1 MAVRRD
7 NVTSP
12 AKPSALRLQRGNVVC
27 GDLLWLMA
35 DVWTRDGKMNSL
47 LMEQQKNS
55 QMPEQTENNDDE
67 RDAYVVS
74 SYS

>member
-1 MAVRRD
+1 
-7 NVTSP
+7 
-12 AKPSALRLQRGNVVC
+12 
-27 GDLLWLMA
+27 
-35 DVWTRDGKMNSL
+35 MNSL

>member
-1 MAVRRD
+1 M
-7 NVTSP
+7 
-12 AKPSALRLQRGNVVC
+12 VC
-27 GDLLWLMA
+27 SDLLWLMA

-47 LMEQQKNS
+47 LMEQQKNR

-67 RDAYVVS
+67 RDAYVSS